1 MALFYFDPNAHQSIE
16 FLKEGR
22 NEGVISA
29 VDKKDTSSGTGQYV
43 EVSVAFGGTTIKD
56 RCNIS
61 NPNPNA
67 VTLGLARLGDIY
79 RAAGIGAADIPALV
93 GKRVACELVKEVNAQ
108 SGKSYFEVAKWLPKG
123 APQGQAPQQARPT
136 QQQYDPRPQPPMED
150 NPPF

>member
-22 NEGVISA
+22 NEGIISA
-29 VDKKDTSSGTGQYV
+29 VERKSTTAGTGEFVQV
-43 EVSVAFGGTTIKD
+43 EVSFGGTTIKD

-79 RAAGIGAADIPALV
+79 RAAGVGAADIPALV
-93 GKRVACELVKEVNAQ
+93 GKRVACELVKELNAQ
-108 SGKSYFEVAKWLPKG
+108 TGKSYFEVAKWLPKG
-123 APQGQAPQQARPT
+123 APASPQQARPS
-136 QQQYDPRPQPPMED
+136 QQQYDPRPQPPMD
-150 NPPF
+150 DIPPF

>member
-29 VDKKDTSSGTGQYV
+29 VDKKDTSSGTGQYI

-79 RAAGIGAADIPALV
+79 RAAGVGAADIPALV
-93 GKRVACELVKEVNAQ
+93 GKRVSVELVKELNAQ
-108 SGKSYFEVAKWLPKG
+108 TGKSYFEVAKWLPKG
-123 APQGQAPQQARPT
+123 APASPQQAQARPS
-136 QQQYDPRPQPPMED
+136 QQQYDPRPQPPMD
-150 NPPF
+150 DIPPF

>member
-22 NEGVISA
+22 NEGVIAA
-29 VDKKDTSSGTGQYV
+29 VEKKDTSSGTGQYV

-79 RAAGIGAADIPALV
+79 RAAGVGAADIPALV
-93 GKRVACELVKEVNAQ
+93 GKRVACELVKELNANT
-108 SGKSYFEVAKWLPKG
+108 GKSYFEVAKWLPKG
-123 APQGQAPQQARPT
+123 APASPQQARPS
-136 QQQYDPRPQPPMED
+136 QQQYDPRPQPPMD
-150 NPPF
+150 DIPPF